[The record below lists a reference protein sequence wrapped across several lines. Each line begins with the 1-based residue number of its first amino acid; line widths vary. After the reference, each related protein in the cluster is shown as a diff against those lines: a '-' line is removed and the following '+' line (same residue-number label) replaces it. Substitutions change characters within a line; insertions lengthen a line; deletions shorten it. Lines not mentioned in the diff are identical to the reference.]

1 MKQLAIIALALCLV
15 GCKAKSELETLSDEI
30 VAEPAAAA
38 QPMQIPMP
46 PDAAVAVFQG
56 EDGSTLYLCD
66 GYTVTVQ
73 TYEAG
78 DLSKTL
84 LDATG
89 FSADS
94 LRPMQ
99 TKQGE
104 NIRYDCVWTA
114 AGEGEEQVGRLA
126 LIDDGNYHY
135 VLSAMAPASQTG
147 RLQQPWQSLFDG
159 FALGEPIS
167 TGS

>member
-1 MKQLAIIALALCLV
+1 MKRMAMIALALCLA
-15 GCKAKSELETLSDEI
+15 GCKAQQDFETVSDKLLD
-30 VAEPAAAA
+30 APAAIV
-38 QPMQIPMP
+38 QPMQIPLP
-46 PDAAVAVFQG
+46 RDAAVGVFQG
-56 EDGSTLYLCD
+56 EDGGTLYLCD

-73 TYEAG
+73 TYAG
-78 DLSKTL
+78 GDVRKTL

-89 FSADS
+89 FSFDA
-94 LRPMQ
+94 LRPVQ
-99 TKQGE
+99 TKQGPDT
-104 NIRYDCVWTA
+104 RYDCVWTA

-135 VLSAMAPASQTG
+135 VLAAMAPASQTA
-147 RLQQPWQSLFDG
+147 RLSDVWQSLFDG